1 MTSIV
6 GNVVGAVAG
15 GLLSKDKGGSQQT
28 ATKEPWGPAAPL
40 LEGYLTQNKDLNS
53 FYQRNPFNAIQQQ
66 GYQNQLGDLDF
77 FRNTLAPQLLGFA
90 NGQMNANYQRAPAGS
105 ELGGFLKPA
114 QVNQPTRQTVGLL
127 GALAGLQ
134 GMAPASAGVGSA
146 GLMGQAAQQ
155 LSQGADGVYS
165 TKPLAVPQ
173 TQQAY
178 FSAPQGQAYGQINWD
193 AMNPW
198 SAVNTPTPTTPAQPE
213 ETWADIVDRERR
225 RREAGMGWQPGYGD
239 M

>member
-1 MTSIV
+1 MV
-6 GNVVGAVAG
+6 GEVLGGVVG
-15 GLLSKDKGGSQQT
+15 GLFGDKGGSEQQQT
-28 ATKEPWGPAAPL
+28 ATKEPWDAAAPWL
-40 LEGYLTQNKDLNS
+40 RDLITQGQGLNS

-66 GYQNQLGDLDF
+66 GYQNLLGDQDY
-77 FRNTLAPQLLGFA
+77 FRQTLAPQLLGFA
-90 NGQMNANYQRAPAGS
+90 NQQMNTNYQRAPAGS

-114 QVNQPTRQTVGLL
+114 QVNQPTRQTGGLL

-134 GMAPASAGVGSA
+134 GMAPASAGMGSA

-178 FSAPQGQAYGQINWD
+178 FSAPQGQAYGQINWE

-198 SAVNTPTPTTPAQPE
+198 SATNTQAPTTPAQPE